1 MPIIV
6 EEEESENE
14 QQPIV
19 STITEEN
26 IYASSSDEIISKD
39 VVVDLFPLYSPKAHN
54 DDDFRCDKKLIK
66 LNSSDV
72 IRLLNLFEPTYENFE
87 NYLYPIFHSPFK
99 GESILEIV
107 LGWYS
112 NGTEHENDKIIQ
124 YYNESFNIVKTNE
137 WLFRIINVLNE
148 KQKRIILEKYLCN
161 TIDESQRFD
170 TTSQIFFTS
179 LASERNYKK
188 ESGYGIRVG
197 EFLTDLKQVVARI
210 NTVPPV
216 FVVKER
222 SIEYHR
228 AQIKI
233 LNEKEFY
240 SQLKSIK
247 LGVYKE
253 GKKTKEINA
262 LDVYSAGI
270 NSDFLTYSKLAFYS
284 SEPGVFNIFQGY
296 EFKPMPKSKFSE
308 EPIIAYEK
316 HIFDIICNGNID
328 VYNYVMK

>member
-1 MPIIV
+1 M
-6 EEEESENE
+6 
-14 QQPIV
+14 
-19 STITEEN
+19 
-26 IYASSSDEIISKD
+26 K
-39 VVVDLFPLYSPKAHN
+39 
-54 DDDFRCDKKLIK
+54 
-66 LNSSDV
+66 
-72 IRLLNLFEPTYENFE
+72 
-87 NYLYPIFHSPFK
+87 IF
-99 GESILEIV
+99 I
-107 LGWYS
+107 
-112 NGTEHENDKIIQ
+112 
-124 YYNESFNIVKTNE
+124 

-148 KQKRIILEKYLCN
+148 KQKKIIFEKYLCN

-197 EFLTDLKQVVARI
+197 EFSTDLKQVV
-210 NTVPPV
+210 
-216 FVVKER
+216 
-222 SIEYHR
+222 EYHR

-233 LNEKEFY
+233 LYEKEFY
-240 SQLKSIK
+240 PQLKSIK
-247 LGVYKE
+247 LGAYKE